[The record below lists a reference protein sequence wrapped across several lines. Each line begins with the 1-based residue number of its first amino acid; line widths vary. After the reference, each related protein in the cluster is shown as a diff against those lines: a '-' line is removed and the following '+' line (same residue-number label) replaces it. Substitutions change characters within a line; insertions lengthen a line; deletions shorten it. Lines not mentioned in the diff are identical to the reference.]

1 MRGKTLEEPRTA
13 RVVLGLP
20 AGEIE
25 LGLEV
30 PPGLTRVDQ
39 LLPMARALTEHIVEL
54 TVIQVEEE
62 GRKISCRAG
71 CGACC
76 GQLVPIGEAEARGV
90 RDLVESLPEPQRSR
104 VKARFAQALLRL
116 DAAGL
121 LTPLRA
127 RADWDDARRREIGL
141 AYFRQGVACPFLED
155 ESCSIYPERPIA
167 CREYLVT
174 SPPEHCAD
182 PKVDQV
188 EGVKLPASV
197 WTAVA
202 RLDPV
207 EPGAKSIR
215 WVPLILALEWAE
227 AHPDKPPGQPAEELV
242 RRLFDNIARKSERFE
257 AHQNLEPGSSIA
269 S

>member
-1 MRGKTLEEPRTA
+1 MRGKTLAEPRTA

-20 AGEIE
+20 TGELE
-25 LGLEV
+25 LELEV
-30 PPGLTRVDQ
+30 PPGLARVDQ
-39 LLPMARALTEHIVEL
+39 LLPMARALTEQIVDL

-76 GQLVPIGEAEARGV
+76 RQLVPIAEAEARGV
-90 RDLVESLPEPQRSR
+90 RDLVASLPEPRRSQ
-104 VKARFAQALLRL
+104 VKARFAEALLRL

-121 LTPLRA
+121 LAPLRA
-127 RADWDDARRREIGL
+127 RADWDNARRREIGL
-141 AYFRQGVACPFLED
+141 AYFRQGVPCPFLED
-155 ESCSIYPERPIA
+155 ESCSIHPERPLA

-182 PKVDQV
+182 PRVGHV
-188 EGVKLPASV
+188 EGVKMPASV

-207 EPGAKSIR
+207 EPGARSIR
-215 WVPLILALEWAE
+215 WVPLILALEWTE
-227 AHPDKPPGQPAEELV
+227 AHPDEPPGQPAAELV
-242 RRLFDNIARKSERFE
+242 RRLFDNIARKAEGPE
-257 AHQNLEPGSSIA
+257 AREDPGLGP
-269 S
+269 